1 MSLKLSKQA
10 PPFCDTSLYSVREVA
25 DILNYHPNTIRRHMR
40 EGILGRVQAGA
51 GRRIRFTGAE
61 LNRVYASTTSAPQAI
76 FSARGR
82 ATSKKKAVQRRGRR
96 NK

>member
-1 MSLKLSKQA
+1 MSLNLSKQA

-51 GRRIRFTGAE
+51 GRRIRFAGAE
-61 LNRVYASTTSAPQAI
+61 LNRVYASTASTPQAA
-76 FSARGR
+76 FSGRERGVKR
-82 ATSKKKAVQRRGRR
+82 KIQPTEGK
-96 NK
+96 